1 MEIDEQVKRML
12 DLVIERKL
20 KLNKI
25 NQARCLDN
33 EEDEDYEKC
42 GEDLTCPTFNLE
54 IECCS
59 IE

>member
-42 GEDLTCPTFNLE
+42 GKDLTCLTFNLE